1 MARSSRSNQ
10 SRTDQF
16 IHERANCAFY
26 RSPSGTPSAS
36 LSTDF
41 YDNRSSGVCG
51 PEMNSSRL
59 TLVETHTRLTS
70 HAFCYGEPLLKPP
83 HHQTAACLVS
93 SRLKPIVRKQTVQ
106 QDLSIRLSSQSESE
120 IMSTG
125 EGKTV
130 IDAVETTFDGDED
143 TFRIYVGEDRRN
155 LDSRFYENKYPEIES
170 VVMVNVRNIADMGAY
185 VSLLEYNNIEG
196 MILLSEL
203 SRRRI
208 RSIHK
213 LIRVNRNEVVM
224 VLRVDEEKGYID
236 LSKRRVTPEDV
247 AACEDRFNKA
257 KAVHGVLRHVA
268 ERRKYYLED
277 LYEQI
282 GWPLYKKY
290 GHAYDAFKLAI
301 SEDKNA
307 GDPFADLQIPD
318 DLKEELKT
326 YILRRLAPQPIKIRS
341 DIEVS
346 CFTYEGID
354 AIREALFAG
363 MALGSEQNPIKIK
376 LIAPPIYVLSTTT
389 LEKEVG
395 IALLNS
401 AIDSIR
407 EKITAKGG
415 KIDVKMAP
423 KSVSVKEETELQ
435 DMMERLALENEEVD
449 GDAPEDD

>member
-1 MARSSRSNQ
+1 MA
-10 SRTDQF
+10 
-16 IHERANCAFY
+16 E
-26 RSPSGTPSAS
+26 
-36 LSTDF
+36 
-41 YDNRSSGVCG
+41 
-51 PEMNSSRL
+51 
-59 TLVETHTRLTS
+59 
-70 HAFCYGEPLLKPP
+70 
-83 HHQTAACLVS
+83 
-93 SRLKPIVRKQTVQ
+93 
-106 QDLSIRLSSQSESE
+106 
-120 IMSTG
+120 
-125 EGKTV
+125 EGQTV
-130 IDAVETTFDGDED
+130 IDAVESTWDPEDNDG
-143 TFRIYVGEDRRN
+143 FRVYLGEDKKN
-155 LDSRFYENKYPEIES
+155 LECRFYENKYPDIES

-224 VLRVDEEKGYID
+224 VLRVDKEKGYID
-236 LSKRRVTPEDV
+236 LSKRRVSPEDV
-247 AACEDRFNKA
+247 QACEERFNKA
-257 KAVHGVLRHVA
+257 KAVHGVLRHLA
-268 ERRKYYLED
+268 ERRKFYLED
-277 LYEQI
+277 LYEKI
-282 GWPLYKKY
+282 GWTLYKKY

-307 GDPFADLQIPD
+307 GDPLADLDIPQ
-318 DLKEELKT
+318 DLKDELKM

-363 MALGSEQNPIKIK
+363 MALGTEQNPIKIK

-395 IALLNS
+395 IGLLNQ
-401 AIDSIR
+401 SIEVIK
-407 EKITAKGG
+407 EKITTKGG

-423 KSVSVKEETELQ
+423 KAVSVKEEAELQ

-449 GDAPEDD
+449 GDAPEDDGE

>member
-1 MARSSRSNQ
+1 MAISGHRLLTNTPTHSP
-10 SRTDQF
+10 
-16 IHERANCAFY
+16 IH
-26 RSPSGTPSAS
+26 
-36 LSTDF
+36 
-41 YDNRSSGVCG
+41 
-51 PEMNSSRL
+51 
-59 TLVETHTRLTS
+59 
-70 HAFCYGEPLLKPP
+70 
-83 HHQTAACLVS
+83 VS
-93 SRLKPIVRKQTVQ
+93 FS
-106 QDLSIRLSSQSESE
+106 
-120 IMSTG
+120 MST
-125 EGKTV
+125 EEEIANIAAAADSKKKKPTV
-130 IDAVETTFDGDED
+130 ELPPEALDPATNGG
-143 TFRIYVGEDRRN
+143 FRIYLGDDHKN
-155 LDSRFYENKYPEIES
+155 LDCRFYEEKYPEIES

-185 VSLLEYNNIEG
+185 VSLLEYGNIEG

-213 LIRVNRNEVVM
+213 LIRVGRNEVVM
-224 VLRVDEEKGYID
+224 VLRVDKEKGYID
-236 LSKRRVTPEDV
+236 LSKRRVSPEDV

-268 ERRKYYLED
+268 ERRKMLLED
-277 LYEQI
+277 LYERI

-301 SEDKNA
+301 SDDKNA
-307 GDPFADLQIPD
+307 ADPFADIDVPD
-318 DLKEELKT
+318 DLKEEITT
-326 YILRRLAPQPIKIRS
+326 YILRRLAPQPVKIRS

-363 MALGSEQNPIKIK
+363 MALGSDNSQIKIK

-401 AIDSIR
+401 AIDTIR

-423 KSVSVKEETELQ
+423 KAVSVKEDQELQ
-435 DMMERLALENEEVD
+435 AMMDRLALENEEVD
-449 GDAPEDD
+449 GDAPEDDS

>member
-1 MARSSRSNQ
+1 
-10 SRTDQF
+10 
-16 IHERANCAFY
+16 
-26 RSPSGTPSAS
+26 
-36 LSTDF
+36 
-41 YDNRSSGVCG
+41 
-51 PEMNSSRL
+51 
-59 TLVETHTRLTS
+59 
-70 HAFCYGEPLLKPP
+70 
-83 HHQTAACLVS
+83 
-93 SRLKPIVRKQTVQ
+93 
-106 QDLSIRLSSQSESE
+106 
-120 IMSTG
+120 MST
-125 EGKTV
+125 EGLTV
-130 IDAVETTFDGDED
+130 LDAVETTMDED
-143 TFRIYVGEDRRN
+143 DTGGFRIYMGEDRHN

-185 VSLLEYNNIEG
+185 VSLMEYDNIEG

-224 VLRVDEEKGYID
+224 VLRVDKEKGYID
-236 LSKRRVTPEDV
+236 LSKRRVAPEDV

-257 KAVHGVLRHVA
+257 KAVHGVLRHLA

-277 LYEQI
+277 LYEKI
-282 GWPLYKKY
+282 GWPLYKKF

-301 SEDKNA
+301 SEDKNVA
-307 GDPFADLQIPD
+307 DPFADLDVPQ
-318 DLKEELKT
+318 DLKDDLKT

-363 MALGSEQNPIKIK
+363 IAVGSEQNPIKIK

-389 LEKEVG
+389 LEKDVG
-395 IALLNS
+395 INLLNT
-401 AIDSIR
+401 AIETIK
-407 EKITAKGG
+407 EKISAKGG

-423 KSVSVKEETELQ
+423 KAVSIKEETELQ
-435 DMMERLALENEEVD
+435 IMMERLAMENEEVD
-449 GDAPEDD
+449 GDAPEDE